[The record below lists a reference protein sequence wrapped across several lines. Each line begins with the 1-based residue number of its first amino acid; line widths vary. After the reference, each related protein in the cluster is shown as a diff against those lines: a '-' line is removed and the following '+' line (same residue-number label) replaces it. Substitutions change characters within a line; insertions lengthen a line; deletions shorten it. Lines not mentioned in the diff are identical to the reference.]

1 MEAASPLKNHWYV
14 SKLKHHKAGFIC
26 QDLPFV
32 RDCMYQEV
40 YFSVSGKP
48 DLIGGCQPSKLGI
61 SPCQFSWEYHGKI
74 SRSEG
79 CLVVSIPPDGHV
91 LHGENIYIYI
101 YLPLKGP
108 QHAGWSLDL
117 DGLIVMSRKR
127 LEWSRSSSFQFDCKD
142 SLCFY
147 ITRFPY
153 LQLHCPN
160 HLNQAHTS
168 SSVVLVS

>member
-79 CLVVSIPPDGHV
+79 CLVVSMGKK
-91 LHGENIYIYI
+91 NIYI

-142 SLCFY
+142 SLCFS